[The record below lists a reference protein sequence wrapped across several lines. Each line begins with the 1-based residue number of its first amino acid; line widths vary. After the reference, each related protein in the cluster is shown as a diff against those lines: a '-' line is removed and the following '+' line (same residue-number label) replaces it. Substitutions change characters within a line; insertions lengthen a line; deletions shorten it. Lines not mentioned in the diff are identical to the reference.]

1 MICKKKKSNDN
12 EKYETISLWMDN
24 EMFFKIE
31 EIAQR
36 ANRTMDE
43 IINIFIECGL
53 DNYQR

>member
-12 EKYETISLWMDN
+12 EKYETISLCMDN
-24 EMFFKIE
+24 EMIFKIE

-36 ANRTMDE
+36 TNRTMDE
-43 IINIFIECGL
+43 IINIFIEYGL